1 MSPSEAFGMGSRGG
15 LLSLLTGRQGQQE
28 RSIRLR
34 GVGLAGKQGGGSTPP
49 WGQEMRQVGRG

>member
-1 MSPSEAFGMGSRGG
+1 MGSRGG